1 MVKGSALS
9 VVDNQITLNP
19 AMGEDTAA
27 NVVKNITQVE
37 ITNPAGE
44 VIPYMPAQTG
54 KVNHYVA
61 TLFDETGKFQTE
73 AEYNYVEATV
83 SGKKATYKVVST
95 GAIFEAEGTYSINVT
110 ATGYDNLVFQYEK
123 KEPVKEDNTDIAGT
137 KATIKGITYK
147 VVKNNKGV
155 YSATVTG
162 AKNKNIKTITIPAT
176 VKIENET
183 LKVTVINKNAIK
195 NCKKATKLVIGKNIT
210 TIGKQAFYGNKA
222 LKNISIKSTKIASI
236 GKKAFANGNKKAKV
250 TVAAAKKKAYKKM
263 LKNAGFEGSVK

>member
-1 MVKGSALS
+1 MLYVPSAS
-9 VVDNQITLNP
+9 KIAPVETTL
-19 AMGEDTAA
+19 
-27 NVVKNITQVE
+27 
-37 ITNPAGE
+37 
-44 VIPYMPAQTG
+44 
-54 KVNHYVA
+54 YVA
-61 TLFDETGKFQTE
+61 F
-73 AEYNYVEATV
+73 
-83 SGKKATYKVVST
+83 
-95 GAIFEAEGTYSINVT
+95 FEAEGTYSINVT

-195 NCKKATKLVIGKNIT
+195 ILSKFTFSFLVSFN
-210 TIGKQAFYGNKA
+210 
-222 LKNISIKSTKIASI
+222 
-236 GKKAFANGNKKAKV
+236 
-250 TVAAAKKKAYKKM
+250 
-263 LKNAGFEGSVK
+263 